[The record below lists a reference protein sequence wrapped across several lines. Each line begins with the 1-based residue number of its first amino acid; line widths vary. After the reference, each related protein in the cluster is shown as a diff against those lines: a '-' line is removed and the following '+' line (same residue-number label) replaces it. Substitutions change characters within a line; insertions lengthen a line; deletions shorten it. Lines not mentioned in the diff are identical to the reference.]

1 MEIKISQ
8 QASESVMTL
17 SGRFDYNAL
26 REFSRSLDSML
37 DSTTGGIVID
47 FTDVSHLDSSALG
60 ILLQAREKLQT
71 QGSPALVLANP
82 SPTVRRVFEIANFQK
97 KFTLRG

>member
-1 MEIKISQ
+1 MDIKVNQ
-8 QASESVMTL
+8 QAGESVLTL

-26 REFSRSLDSML
+26 REFSRTLDAVL
-37 DSTTGGIVID
+37 DKSAGAVVLD
-47 FTDVSHLDSSALG
+47 FADVSHLDSSALG